1 LTTNEKIKNTSY
13 LNIAYNEWIQ
23 KCDDHRFILRLD
35 ETNKRFETKIGNL
48 KFLQPAG
55 DWKEEYSKLTDKV
68 FHMLKDAYQYNNKF
82 DWYLKADDDTFVFM
96 NNLRKFLSNKNSSS
110 PIDFGYDLKI
120 FGKTSKFHKGTDWFK
135 FGYYKIR
142 DAINALD
149 SCFFNNSN
157 SESNSKQ
164 FKPNSI
170 DINLSH
176 IEQITHEKG
185 AIRHQ
190 MKVMLLLLLYCCMN
204 SIYKQLNEN
213 LKYYLK
219 KSLDN
224 SLSKKDRFTYTKLAI
239 IQFLSDYNA
248 IALHSNNEQNLL
260 KYADNQTVTD
270 LVNLLLVKLSS
281 DHYLNETNIH
291 ALEQRKTM
299 LEKINQNMIDK
310 QNLDL
315 QISELQNT
323 IANLRKSK

>member
-1 LTTNEKIKNTSY
+1 MSVGISSRTSRRTSINTSR
-13 LNIAYNEWIQ
+13 NISRRTSI
-23 KCDDHRFILRLD
+23 
-35 ETNKRFETKIGNL
+35 ETNATCVLDIFKN
-48 KFLQPAG
+48 A
-55 DWKEEYSKLTDKV
+55 
-68 FHMLKDAYQYNNKF
+68 
-82 DWYLKADDDTFVFM
+82 
-96 NNLRKFLSNKNSSS
+96 NNLNRYKIVQLIVSKCIKGDSE
-110 PIDFGYDLKI
+110 YLKI